1 MGAFWPVSIGANT
14 SGGASSRKASRT
26 DSMVSPWAGPI
37 LGTRKLSTIQ
47 QSGWESH
54 VNFAVHYVI
63 QLEPTLLEHRARGER
78 HRFSLPAGEG
88 IELPVLLAQGVRPG
102 KTLVTTAAV
111 HGDEYE
117 GTRAILELFDEV
129 DPLQMTGAWIAVPA
143 ANPPA
148 FWNGT
153 RLNPQDSGNLARV
166 FPGRPDGNPTERIAW
181 RLGRDV
187 ISLAD
192 LFLDLHSGG
201 VGWSMPAMAGY
212 DSSDQRS
219 LAAARAFGAEI
230 IWGHPHVPPG
240 RTVSFAK
247 SRGIP
252 FLYTE
257 GRGGGRIHAAD
268 LAMMK
273 RGIRNLLRHLGIL
286 SEPLETSPLRLHLFG
301 EGDIHNGINAPERG
315 FFVSE
320 VRLLDPVRA
329 GDRLGRLLDLHGRTI
344 AEFHAAVNGIVG
356 LVREF
361 PKVAENDPLFLIA
374 ESREV

>member
-1 MGAFWPVSIGANT
+1 MTGDKSGKNRRNAFRTDAWSLRGQVQIVGP
-14 SGGASSRKASRT
+14 ASSLLF
-26 DSMVSPWAGPI
+26 W
-37 LGTRKLSTIQ
+37 STLLI
-47 QSGWESH
+47 H
-54 VNFAVHYVI
+54 LDTTI
-63 QLEPTLLEHRARGER
+63 LEHRARGER

-88 IELPVLLAQGVRPG
+88 IDLPVLLAQGVRPG
-102 KTLVTTAAV
+102 RTLVTTAAV

-166 FPGRPDGNPTERIAW
+166 FPGRPDGSSTERIAW
-181 RLGRDV
+181 RLGREV
-187 ISLAD
+187 IALAD

-257 GRGGGRIHAAD
+257 GRGGGRIHAGD

-286 SEPLETSPLRLHLFG
+286 SESLETSSLRLHLFG
-301 EGDIHNGINAPERG
+301 EGDIHNGINAPQRG
-315 FFVSE
+315 FFVSD

-329 GDRLGRLLDLHGRTI
+329 GCRLGRLLDLHGRTI
-344 AEFHAAVNGIVG
+344 AEFHAAADGIVG

-361 PKVAENDPLFLIA
+361 PKVEKDDPLFLIA